1 MERNFNQRVGLIIF
15 KARKKK
21 KLSRAALGEIVNLH
35 ESTIKRYED
44 GQIKTLDI
52 EKMKEFAK
60 ALDIPPE
67 ELMGWNDPNLTNNI
81 NKFVQ
86 NLTNITD
93 IASDIG
99 LEEEDLITL
108 FNSLI
113 PPITVYGKVCAGD
126 GIEALEDPIDE
137 IGDPYYRIV
146 AKKFALL
153 VDGDSMNNIVDD
165 GMYAIIQ
172 KTPVVKNGEIAV
184 VLIDNEVGMLKRFYR
199 IDESTVILKP
209 DSTNN
214 EHKLMVFEGKEI
226 NRLHILGRYLG
237 CVSPMEKLL

>member
-1 MERNFNQRVGLIIF
+1 MEKNFKQRVGLVIF
-15 KARKKK
+15 NARKKK

-67 ELMGWNDPNLTNNI
+67 ELMGWNDSDRMDNI
-81 NKFVQ
+81 NKLMQ

-93 IASDIG
+93 IAVDIG
-99 LEEEDLITL
+99 LEQEDLITL

-126 GIEALEDPIDE
+126 GFEALEDPIDE
-137 IGDPYYRIV
+137 IGDPYYRI
-146 AKKFALL
+146 KGEKFALL
-153 VDGDSMNNIVDD
+153 VDGDSMNNVVND
-165 GMYAIIQ
+165 GMYAVVE
-172 KTPVVKNGEIAV
+172 KTPIVKNGEIAV

-199 IDESTVILKP
+199 IDDMVILRP
-209 DSTNN
+209 DSSNPN
-214 EHKLMVFEGKEI
+214 HKPLTFVGEEI
-226 NRLHILGRYLG
+226 NALKILGRYLG
-237 CVSPMEKLL
+237 CVSPMERLL